1 MNKRQLLI
9 ITLFCPLAIQA
20 LPSGDAPLFTAHSV
34 EDTNA
39 HSLPLGGGL
48 GRGLELGLGLHPDS
62 LLTGQELSQVVVTG
76 TRSPKLLM
84 ETPVLTQV
92 ISHADIEKTDATNIK
107 DLLQQ
112 VMPGVEFS
120 FAQNQMVHLNF
131 SGFGGQSVLILV
143 DGERLAGETMDDV
156 DFTRLAMDNVDHIE
170 IVKGAASALYGS
182 NANGGVINFITKEA
196 AKKLSATLDVRLAK
210 HNEQR
215 YGLALQ
221 GGGSRWSNV
230 FNMNRTTQDN
240 YDVHSADGAVARTI
254 TTIFGDRT
262 WNFADKAIWQPLDR
276 LKLTGR
282 GGFFF
287 RQVKRSVESPERYR
301 DFTAGA
307 KAQWTLTDNDI
318 LEGSYSF
325 DQYDKSTWLRRQK
338 LDMRSYSNVQNSV
351 RLLYN
356 HTFGDNVLTAGADYL
371 YDYLNNTK
379 LDAAHHQQS
388 ADVFAQF
395 DWKLNS
401 RWEFVGALRYD
412 YFSDHHIQRVTP
424 KFSVR
429 HTPIDH
435 LNVRF
440 GYGMGFRAPTLKEKY
455 YDFDMIGI
463 WTITGNP
470 LLKPE
475 VSHNF
480 NLSVEY
486 VKGNYGFLLAGYCN
500 RVTNKIT
507 SGNPYYASA
516 TETMPRLPYVNIDRL
531 YVAGFEAT
539 ARVRW
544 NCGLDARL
552 SYAFVDEQVGHKDGQ
567 KVASPYLPARK
578 HSLTA
583 HADWTHRFSTLL
595 DGMVALD
602 GRFLSGIDNQEFKNY
617 YKVEEGTIT
626 VHYPAYTL
634 WKLSAQMGI
643 GKHLKL
649 TFAVDNLLNYRP
661 KYYYLNSPIVD
672 GTNVMVGC
680 KIRL

>member
-20 LPSGDAPLFTAHSV
+20 LPSGKASLFTAHSV
-34 EDTNA
+34 EDTNAHSLPLGGGLGRGLDTEA

-182 NANGGVINFITKEA
+182 NANGGVINIITKEA

-262 WNFADKAIWQPLDR
+262 WNFADKAIWH
-276 LKLTGR
+276 
-282 GGFFF
+282 
-287 RQVKRSVESPERYR
+287 

-379 LDAAHHQQS
+379 LDAAHRQQS
-388 ADVFAQF
+388 IDAFAQF
-395 DWKLNS
+395 DWKLNR

-486 VKGNYGFLLAGYCN
+486 VKGNYGFLLSGYCN

-539 ARVRW
+539 ARARW
-544 NCGLDARL
+544 SCGLDARL

>member
-48 GRGLELGLGLHPDS
+48 GRGLDTEAHSLPSGGGLGRGLDS

-92 ISHADIEKTDATNIK
+92 ISHADIEKTDATNLK

-182 NANGGVINFITKEA
+182 NANGGVINIITKEA

-262 WNFADKAIWQPLDR
+262 WNFADK
-276 LKLTGR
+276 
-282 GGFFF
+282 
-287 RQVKRSVESPERYR
+287 KRSVESPERYR

-338 LDMRSYSNVQNSV
+338 LDMRTYSNVQNSV

-486 VKGNYGFLLAGYCN
+486 VKGNYGFVVAGYCN

-516 TETMPRLPYVNIDRL
+516 SDAMPRLPYVNIDKMN
-531 YVAGFEAT
+531 VAGFEAT
-539 ARVRW
+539 ARARW
-544 NCGLDARL
+544 SCGLDARL
-552 SYAFVDEQVGHKDGQ
+552 SYAFVDEQAGHENGQ
-567 KVASPYLPARK
+567 KLASPYLPARK

-583 HADWTHRFSTLL
+583 HADWTHRFSTLM

-661 KYYYLNSPIVD
+661 KYYYLNSPVVD

>member
-1 MNKRQLLI
+1 M
-9 ITLFCPLAIQA
+9 
-20 LPSGDAPLFTAHSV
+20 SHSHLFTALFLA
-34 EDTNA
+34 T
-39 HSLPLGGGL
+39 LPAVASATEPG
-48 GRGLELGLGLHPDS
+48 DS
-62 LLTGQELSQVVVTG
+62 LVNGQEIQQVVVTG
-76 TRSPKLLM
+76 TRSPKLLL

-92 ISHADIEKTDATNIK
+92 ISHADIVKADATNLK

-131 SGFGGQSVLILV
+131 SGFGGQSILILV

-156 DFTRLAMDNVDHIE
+156 DFTRLSMANVDHIE

-182 NANGGVINFITKEA
+182 NANGGVINIITKEA
-196 AKKLSATLDVRLAK
+196 TKKMSATVDARWAK
-210 HNEQR
+210 HGEQR

-221 GGGSRWSNV
+221 NAGNRWSNSL
-230 FNMNRTTQDN
+230 NINRTAQDN
-240 YDVHSADGAVARTI
+240 YDVHSDEGAIARTI
-254 TTIFGDRT
+254 TTIFGDKT
-262 WNFADKAIWQPLDR
+262 WNFADKASWRPIDK
-276 LKLTGR
+276 LKVTGR
-282 GGFFF
+282 GGYFI
-287 RQVKRSVESPERYR
+287 RQVERNVASPERYR
-301 DFTAGA
+301 DFNAGA
-307 KAQWTLTDNDI
+307 KAQWTISNNDV

-325 DQYDKSTWLRRQK
+325 DQYDKSTWLKSQK
-338 LDMRSYSNVQNSV
+338 IDTRNYSNVQNSV

-379 LDAAHHQQS
+379 LAGTHRQQS
-388 ADVFAQF
+388 ADAFAQF

-412 YFSDHHIQRVTP
+412 YFSDHHLQRVTP
-424 KFSVR
+424 KLSVR
-429 HTPIDH
+429 HTPLDH

-455 YDFDMIGI
+455 YDFDMLGI

-486 VKGNYGFLLAGYCN
+486 VKGSYGFLVAGYCN

-516 TETMPRLPYVNIDRL
+516 TDATPRLPYVNIDRL
-531 YVAGFEAT
+531 YVAGAEAT
-539 ARVRW
+539 ARARW
-544 NCGLDARL
+544 SCGINARL
-552 SYAFVDEQVGHKDGQ
+552 SYSFVDEQAGHKDG
-567 KVASPYLPARK
+567 KLLSSPYLPSRK
-578 HSLTA
+578 HSITM
-583 HADWTHRFSTLL
+583 HTDWTHRFTSHL

-602 GRFLSGIDNQEFKNY
+602 GRFLSDINNQEFKNY
-617 YKVEEGTIT
+617 YNVEEGTIT

-643 GKHLKL
+643 GEFMKL
-649 TFAVDNLLNYRP
+649 TLAVDNLLNYRP

-672 GTNVMVGC
+672 GTNFMVGMSVDID
-680 KIRL
+680 KLF

>member
-20 LPSGDAPLFTAHSV
+20 LPSGKASLFTAHSI

-48 GRGLELGLGLHPDS
+48 GRGLDTEAHSLPSGGGLGRGLDS

-282 GGFFF
+282 GGYFF

-371 YDYLNNTK
+371 YDYLNNT
-379 LDAAHHQQS
+379 
-388 ADVFAQF
+388 
-395 DWKLNS
+395 
-401 RWEFVGALRYD
+401 
-412 YFSDHHIQRVTP
+412 
-424 KFSVR
+424 
-429 HTPIDH
+429 
-435 LNVRF
+435 NV
-440 GYGMGFRAPTLKEKY
+440 A
-455 YDFDMIGI
+455 I
-463 WTITGNP
+463 
-470 LLKPE
+470 
-475 VSHNF
+475 
-480 NLSVEY
+480 
-486 VKGNYGFLLAGYCN
+486 
-500 RVTNKIT
+500 
-507 SGNPYYASA
+507 
-516 TETMPRLPYVNIDRL
+516 
-531 YVAGFEAT
+531 
-539 ARVRW
+539 
-544 NCGLDARL
+544 
-552 SYAFVDEQVGHKDGQ
+552 
-567 KVASPYLPARK
+567 
-578 HSLTA
+578 
-583 HADWTHRFSTLL
+583 
-595 DGMVALD
+595 
-602 GRFLSGIDNQEFKNY
+602 
-617 YKVEEGTIT
+617 
-626 VHYPAYTL
+626 
-634 WKLSAQMGI
+634 
-643 GKHLKL
+643 
-649 TFAVDNLLNYRP
+649 
-661 KYYYLNSPIVD
+661 
-672 GTNVMVGC
+672 
-680 KIRL
+680 

>member
-1 MNKRQLLI
+1 MTHSSFFI
-9 ITLFCPLAIQA
+9 AFAI
-20 LPSGDAPLFTAHSV
+20 SF
-34 EDTNA
+34 
-39 HSLPLGGGL
+39 LPLGAL
-48 GRGLELGLGLHPDS
+48 AAEAPDS
-62 LLTGQELSQVVVTG
+62 LLDGKDIQQVVVTG
-76 TRSPKLLM
+76 TRSPKLLL

-92 ISHADIEKTDATNIK
+92 ISHTDIEKADATNIK

-156 DFTRLAMDNVDHIE
+156 DFTRLSMDNVDHIE

-182 NANGGVINFITKEA
+182 NANGGVINIITKEA
-196 AKKLSATLDVRLAK
+196 TRKLEAKLEARIAK
-210 HNEQR
+210 HGEQR
-215 YGLALQ
+215 YNLALQ
-221 GGGSRWSNV
+221 NAGTRWSNSLNV
-230 FNMNRTTQDN
+230 NRTAQDN
-240 YDVHSADGAVARTI
+240 YDVHSDEGAVARTI
-254 TTIFGDRT
+254 TTIFGDKT
-262 WNFADKAIWQPLDR
+262 WNLTDKATWQPLDK

-282 GGFFF
+282 GGYFF
-287 RQVKRSVESPERYR
+287 RQVERSTASPERYR
-301 DFTAGA
+301 DFTGGA
-307 KAQWTLTDNDI
+307 KAQWTLSQNDV

-325 DQYDKSTWLRRQK
+325 DQYDKSTYLRSQK
-338 LDMRSYSNVQNSV
+338 LDVRGYSNVQNSV

-371 YDYLNNTK
+371 YDYLANTK
-379 LDAAHHQQS
+379 LAGTHRQQS
-388 ADVFAQF
+388 ADAFAQF

-412 YFSDHHIQRVTP
+412 YFSDHHLQRVTP
-424 KFSVR
+424 KLSVR

-455 YDFDMIGI
+455 YDFDMLGI

-516 TETMPRLPYVNIDRL
+516 TDATPRLPYINIDRF
-531 YVAGFEAT
+531 YVAGFEAS
-539 ARVRW
+539 ARARW
-544 NCGLDARL
+544 SCGLNARL
-552 SYAFVDEQVGHKDGQ
+552 SYAYVDEQSETSHGERL
-567 KVASPYLPARK
+567 ASPYLPSRK

-583 HADWTHRFSTLL
+583 HADWTHRFTKKYSC
-595 DGMVALD
+595 MVALD
-602 GRFLSGIDNQEFKNY
+602 GRFLSGISNQEFKNY
-617 YKVEEGTIT
+617 YNVEEGTIS
-626 VHYPAYTL
+626 VHYPAYTV
-634 WKLSAQMGI
+634 WKVSWQNRI
-643 GKHLKL
+643 GQHFKVNIAL
-649 TFAVDNLLNYRP
+649 DNLLGYRP
-661 KYYYLNSPIVD
+661 RYYYLNSPIVD
-672 GTNVMVGC
+672 GANLMVGASVNW
-680 KIRL
+680 

>member
-1 MNKRQLLI
+1 MNKRQLLVI
-9 ITLFCPLAIQA
+9 ALLCPFAIQV
-20 LPSGDAPLFTAHSV
+20 SGIGYASIYAAQSAV
-34 EDTNA
+34 EGEA
-39 HSLPLGGGL
+39 HSLPSEGGIGREPGL
-48 GRGLELGLGLHPDS
+48 APDS

-92 ISHADIEKTDATNIK
+92 ISHADIEKTDATNLK

-120 FAQNQMVHLNF
+120 FAQNQMVHLNV

-156 DFTRLAMDNVDHIE
+156 DFTRLVMDNVDHIE

-182 NANGGVINFITKEA
+182 NANGGVINIITKEA
-196 AKKLSATLDVRLAK
+196 VKKFSATLDARLSK

-221 GGGSRWSNV
+221 SGGNRWSNG
-230 FNMNRTTQDN
+230 FNLNRTAQDN
-240 YDVHSADGAVARTI
+240 YDVHSADGAIARTI

-262 WNFADKAIWQPLDR
+262 WNFTDKAIWHPSNQ

-282 GGFFF
+282 GGYFF

-301 DFTAGA
+301 DFNAGG
-307 KAQWTLTDNDI
+307 KALWTLSDNDVI
-318 LEGSYSF
+318 EGSYSF
-325 DQYDKSTWLRRQK
+325 DQYDKSTWLRRQD
-338 LDMRSYSNVQNSV
+338 LDVRSYSNVQNSV

-371 YDYLNNTK
+371 HDYLNNTK
-379 LDAAHHQQS
+379 LDGTHRQQS
-388 ADVFAQF
+388 ADIFAQF
-395 DWKLNS
+395 DWKING

-412 YFSDHHIQRVTP
+412 YFSDHHIRRVTP

-435 LNVRF
+435 LNVRL

-455 YDFDMIGI
+455 YDFDMVGI

-480 NLSVEY
+480 NISVDY
-486 VKGNYGFLLAGYCN
+486 VKGNYGFLLSGYCN

-516 TETMPRLPYVNIDRL
+516 TDAMPRLPYVNIDKM

-539 ARVRW
+539 ARARW
-544 NCGLDARL
+544 SCGLDARL
-552 SYAFVDEQVGHKDGQ
+552 SYAFVDEQTGHRDGQ
-567 KVASPYLPARK
+567 KLASPYLPARK

-617 YKVEEGTIT
+617 YKVDEGTLT

-634 WKLSAQMGI
+634 WKLSAQMGV